1 MWDLISFR
9 EQDLSLVLK
18 GKEGSFIFAYPWK
31 QPVRRPD
38 LVLGDVSAEVIN
50 LREDRLFDELALRA
64 RFAGCLQIFKLARS
78 GLNGSIPTSMTQIH
92 NEALKFALRRYEKKM
107 ITSDDFVG
115 MLRSAA
121 IVRQIPDGCWERV
134 ATFLTKERLQKLIA
148 AMNALSIFH
157 PRDEER
163 WLDEVKPYMGRVLW
177 FANYFDNIKVV
188 AKQLAIL
195 HPDHRDDFNDLGD
208 KAASMLLRAEIEAEQ
223 ATQKP
228 WQRSNAP
235 KLKRTVRTGPSSR
248 SSKKQQADDSEEKS

>member
-1 MWDLISFR
+1 LISFK
-9 EQDLSLVLK
+9 EHDLSLVLK

-38 LVLGDVSAEVIN
+38 LELGDASSEVIN
-50 LREDRLFDELALRA
+50 LKEDRLFDELALRA

-78 GLNGSIPTSMTQIH
+78 GLNGSIPTSMNQIH
-92 NEALKFALRRYEKKM
+92 NEALKFALRRYEKKL

-121 IVRQIPDGCWERV
+121 IVRQIPDGFWQRLS
-134 ATFLTKERLQKLIA
+134 TFLTKERLNKLRA
-148 AMNALSIFH
+148 AMDALSIFH
-157 PRDEER
+157 PRDDQR
-163 WLDEVKPYMGRVLW
+163 WLDEVKPYMGKVLW
-177 FANYFDNIKVV
+177 FANQFDHIKVV

-195 HPDHRDDFNDLGD
+195 YPEHREDFNDLGD
-208 KAASMLLRAEIEAEQ
+208 KAGSILLRAEIEAEQ

-248 SSKKQQADDSEEKS
+248 PSKKQQADDSEEKS